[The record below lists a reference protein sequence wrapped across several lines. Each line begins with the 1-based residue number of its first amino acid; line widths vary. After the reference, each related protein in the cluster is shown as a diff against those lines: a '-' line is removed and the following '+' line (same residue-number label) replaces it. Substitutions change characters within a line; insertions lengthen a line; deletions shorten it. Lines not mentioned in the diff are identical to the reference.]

1 MLYFARPR
9 KKTGGTTI
17 GEVLRQAWG
26 RLIHK
31 QWLIIYPLALAVI
44 HSLAFL
50 AVYTASGEPIR
61 LTEFFTANFE
71 RWAYVRE
78 HFLTGF
84 SFTPELG
91 VAVFAGLA
99 VCLLGA
105 MIRAPFF
112 RAVVG
117 RTYPLAPRSWEEV
130 ARLTVF
136 YLFVNLVVW
145 VMPLAT
151 PAGSLLEQLGS
162 MVALVVALLVV
173 FTDYVI
179 VYENQPVPGALR
191 RGLRLL
197 SRRWPTVLVIFV
209 VVQLVMTG
217 LSRLYR
223 LYYEG
228 TTEIF
233 VLLPLSQLLV
243 EALIVLFVD
252 LVLIFLYEQIRRT
265 LPS

>member
-1 MLYFARPR
+1 MLYFGRPQ
-9 KKTGGTTI
+9 KTTGGTTI

-31 QWLIIYPLALAVI
+31 QWLIMYPVALAVI

-50 AVYTASGEPIR
+50 AVYTASGEPLR
-61 LTEFFTANFE
+61 LSAFFTANFD
-71 RWAYVRE
+71 RWSYVRD
-78 HFLTGF
+78 HFLSGF

-99 VCLLGA
+99 VCVLGA

-112 RAVVG
+112 RAVAG
-117 RTYPLAPRSWEEV
+117 RGYPLAPRSWEEV
-130 ARLTVF
+130 ARLSLF
-136 YLFVNLVVW
+136 YLLVNLVVW

-151 PAGSLLEQLGS
+151 PTDSVLEQLAA

-191 RGLRLL
+191 RGVRLL
-197 SRRWPTVLVIFV
+197 ARRWPLVLVIFV

-228 TTEIF
+228 TSEIF
-233 VLLPLSQLLV
+233 ILLPLSQILI
-243 EALIVLFVD
+243 EALVLLFVD